1 MPRLVKCPFLTSRR
15 VQNINNG
22 STLQGENF
30 PMKFITLVAAAS
42 SLAAITFSLSAPALA
57 SNDLAPHIAEAKGVI
72 KQFAG
77 ALGKELKGGMKSGG
91 PVAAIG
97 VCNTR
102 APDIAAAQSKASGW
116 SIARSSHRLRN
127 PANSPDKWEAGVIEG
142 FLNRMDKGEPA
153 KALEHA
159 EVVNVDGRK
168 MFRYVKA
175 IPTGKVCV
183 ACHGA
188 TIKPE
193 VEAKLKVLY
202 PDDKAR
208 GFKIGDMRGVFTL
221 MKPL

>member
-1 MPRLVKCPFLTSRR
+1 MPVRLFSSFAISLTLIATSFFFSLPAR
-15 VQNINNG
+15 
-22 STLQGENF
+22 
-30 PMKFITLVAAAS
+30 AS
-42 SLAAITFSLSAPALA
+42 S
-57 SNDLAPHIAEAKGVI
+57 DLAPHVAEAKGVI

-77 ALGKELKGGMKSGG
+77 ALGKELKGGMKAGG

-97 VCNTR
+97 VCNSK

-127 PANSPDKWEAGVIEG
+127 PANSPDKWEAGVIDG
-142 FLNRMDKGEPA
+142 FLKRMDKGEPA

-159 EVVNVDGRK
+159 EVVKVDGRK

-188 TIKPE
+188 TLKPE
-193 VEAKLKVLY
+193 VEAKLKDMY

-208 GFKIGDMRGVFTL
+208 GFKVGDMRGVFTL